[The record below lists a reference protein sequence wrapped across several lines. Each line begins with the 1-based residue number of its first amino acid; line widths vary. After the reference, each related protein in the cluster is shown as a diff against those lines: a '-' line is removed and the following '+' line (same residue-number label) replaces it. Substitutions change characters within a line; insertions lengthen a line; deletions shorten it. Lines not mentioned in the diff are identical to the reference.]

1 MSNPLTFPVFFSFFS
16 LFCCWFV
23 LVSCFLFFFL
33 LLFFQHVALFSSF
46 LSVLSVP
53 VRSSYCWWFV
63 LVFISFYFFQFQ
75 HFSLSLFVDVVLWC
89 LKLSLTVTRFVMN
102 HWRTLLEPAPNRTM
116 LYSHLH
122 HHSASQWHNINDRRM
137 NKRRTHKG
145 RRNEGRRKE
154 DTRRLL

>member
-1 MSNPLTFPVFFSFFS
+1 MNEQSTYISCLFSFFS
-16 LFCCWFV
+16 LFCYWFV
-23 LVSCFLFFFL
+23 

-46 LSVLSVP
+46 RSVLSAP

-102 HWRTLLEPAPNRTM
+102 PWRTLLAQAPNRTM
-116 LYSHLH
+116 LYSHLQH
-122 HHSASQWHNINDRRM
+122 QNDTIIKQTQGQRR
-137 NKRRTHKG
+137 K
-145 RRNEGRRKE
+145 KE
-154 DTRRLL
+154 DTGKLLYKYIHLSLYL